1 MSYVVDLKPS
11 VTELDGYDIHGFE
24 GDYIFLGIKNTGQ
37 YYEKDTLKKWTP
49 LLGNVKTVLDIGA
62 NLGNHT
68 LYWAKY
74 LHPEKIVSF
83 EPFPSNYEALKQNI
97 SDNGLDQ
104 LVTTEMLA
112 VGESSGYVSV
122 ASIDRSNLGATS
134 FKQVGESSTNADS
147 GVTQMTNV
155 DHYVQQHQLTV
166 DFIKVDTEGFEMSV
180 LKGAEKTIVKDKP
193 ALWVEVSESSH
204 AEVRKYLEHLGYCM
218 IDIIG
223 FNILFLHQTKTDEKP
238 LFDIEKIM
246 DMMFLYQGKTNI
258 YYANYIKA
266 KKWLTDEKT
275 KSQRVIESYETA
287 KKWLAEEKE
296 KSKRAVENC
305 ETAKKWLA
313 EEKVK
318 TQRATENYETAKKWL
333 ADEKVK
339 TQRASEN
346 YETAKKWLAEQ
357 KEISRY
363 AVENYEIAKKWLAD
377 EKVKSQRVSE
387 IYETTKKQLAEEKAK
402 TQRTTENYETAKKW
416 LAAEKAKSQRINET
430 YETTKQQLA
439 EEKAKSQRINETYET
454 TKQQLAEEQKARG
467 SAEMQFLQL
476 QFLIQQREEE
486 SYNLQRSLTQRIVT
500 IEKDLKEKNQKLVN
514 TEKDLKEKNQKLA
527 NTEKDL
533 RGKESKVS

>member
-287 KKWLAEEKE
+287 KKWLA
-296 KSKRAVENC
+296 
-305 ETAKKWLA
+305 
-313 EEKVK
+313 
-318 TQRATENYETAKKWL
+318 
-333 ADEKVK
+333 DEKVK

-387 IYETTKKQLAEEKAK
+387 SYETTKK
-402 TQRTTENYETAKKW
+402 
-416 LAAEKAKSQRINET
+416 
-430 YETTKQQLA
+430 
-439 EEKAKSQRINETYET
+439 
-454 TKQQLAEEQKARG
+454 QLAEEQKARG

-500 IEKDLKEKNQKLVN
+500 MEKDLR
-514 TEKDLKEKNQKLA
+514 EKNQKLA

-533 RGKESKVS
+533 REKNQKLVNTEKNLKKKTLPSIWYTMAGSRVGRTLCKLFQWYHESKRLFR